1 MSGRADSEPPL
12 RTLLAA
18 IDRELERLE
27 KRLQEIYNDD
37 FVETSGRRRWLGPLA
52 AGVAIVAITCV
63 LRRRRRQREGSS
75 RPGPPE

>member
-1 MSGRADSEPPL
+1 MSGRADNEPPL

-37 FVETSGRRRWLGPLA
+37 FVETSGRRRWLGRLA

-63 LRRRRRQREGSS
+63 LRRRLRQCEGSL
-75 RPGPPE
+75 RPGPPG